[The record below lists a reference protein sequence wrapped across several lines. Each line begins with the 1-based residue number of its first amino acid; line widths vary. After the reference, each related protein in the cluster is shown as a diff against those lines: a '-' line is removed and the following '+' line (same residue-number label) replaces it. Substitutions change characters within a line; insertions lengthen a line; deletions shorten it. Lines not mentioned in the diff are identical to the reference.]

1 MSRTPIDQQPSTHV
15 WIEVTGP
22 IRETDKAYLYETA
35 AGEIWVPKS
44 QLGARKKGLNGKH
57 VKIELPRWIA
67 KEKGLLDEKDE
78 R

>member
-1 MSRTPIDQQPSTHV
+1 M
-15 WIEVTGP
+15 WIKVTGP
-22 IRETDKAYLYETA
+22 IRETEKAYLYETA

-44 QLGARKKGLNGKH
+44 QLGARKKGPDGSH

-67 KEKGLLDEKDE
+67 KEKGLLDPKDA